1 MLDIIIYPIGQMM
14 HLLYNF
20 LSAVLP
26 ESAPAYGVAI
36 IISTIFL
43 KLILL
48 PINNKQ
54 MKSTE
59 KMQEI
64 QPELE
69 ALQAKYKDDQEKLSQ
84 EMMKLYQEHGFNPF
98 SSFVPMLIQMPIIIG
113 FFNVIREPAKYIF
126 LNNLSLDQINM
137 SFLWL
142 KNLSMPASQ
151 MVDGI
156 TNGIALGMDL
166 PLIGSALPLLAILSA
181 FTTYLST
188 TIGAS
193 SQPNNPSMKIMSAM
207 MPAMIFFFAL
217 NMPTGLTLYWV
228 VGNLFQVG
236 QQLIKKYRKSNT
248 SNKVKRSFK
257 YAS

>member
-1 MLDIIIYPIGQMM
+1 MLDIIIYPVGQMM
-14 HLLYNF
+14 HLLYSF
-20 LSAVLP
+20 LSGVLP
-26 ESAPAYGVAI
+26 ETAPVYGVAI
-36 IISTIFL
+36 IISTILL

-59 KMQEI
+59 KMQAI

-69 ALQAKYKDDQEKLSQ
+69 ALQVKYKDDQEKLSQ

-113 FFNVIREPAKYIF
+113 FFNVIREPVKYIF
-126 LNNLSLDQINM
+126 LNKLSLDQINM

-142 KNLSMPASQ
+142 KNLSMPASELIGG
-151 MVDGI
+151 V
-156 TNGIALGMDL
+156 TNGISMGMDL
-166 PLIGSALPLLAILSA
+166 PLIGSTLPLLAILTA
-181 FTTYLST
+181 VTTYFST
-188 TIGAS
+188 SVGV
-193 SQPNNPSMKIMSAM
+193 QPNNPSVKIMSVM
-207 MPAMIFFFAL
+207 MPVMIFFFAL

-228 VGNLFQVG
+228 VGNLFQFG
-236 QQLIKKYRKSNT
+236 HQLVKKYKKKDISD
-248 SNKVKRSFK
+248 KVKRRVK